1 MIRYNQSKKLQQIQ
15 RIKMS
20 KKITPAEL
28 ATRWGIAHIVDAD
41 DHQVWKETFMA
52 LGTATF
58 HLDRKEAEIEKLFID
73 LSNIQTDLD
82 IYAVALELASEK
94 YGFDMEE
101 VLLEAEKTI

>member
-1 MIRYNQSKKLQQIQ
+1 MNCNLSKRFRRIP

-20 KKITPAEL
+20 KKITPGQLAE
-28 ATRWGIAHIVDAD
+28 RWGISHIVDAS

-82 IYAVALELASEK
+82 VFSTALQLASEK
-94 YGFDMEE
+94 YGFDAEE
-101 VLLEAEKTI
+101 MLLEAEKTI